1 MKEKTITLPHKFISR
16 SYQLPFRHAMETD
29 GLKRAVCVWHRR
41 AGKDKTFLNFMIPRM
56 IERVGAYY
64 YYFPTAA
71 MGRDILWDGMD
82 RDSFKFTNH
91 FPKEMIAKTNESE
104 MKIELTNGSIFKI
117 RGTDKREPIGINPV
131 GCVFSEY
138 SRQSPSGGWDLVRPI
153 LAENGGWAVF
163 NYTPRGKNHA
173 YRLWR
178 MAASND
184 KWFCE
189 VLTRDDTDAISL
201 EAIDD
206 DRMSGMS
213 EELIQQE
220 YYCSFDIGAEGSYY
234 GQAMSRLWANGHI
247 REDIYEPDGK
257 VYTFWDL
264 GIGDSTVIWFVQFIA
279 NEIRLIDYYEAA
291 GVAIIHYIKVL
302 QDKPYIYADHY
313 APHDIEARSLQTG
326 QTTRDIARQLGI
338 DFKIVRRESIEGG
351 IEAARS
357 ILPQKAADGTWT
369 QGKCWF
375 DKGKCEHGI
384 DCLENYHKEY
394 IEKRETYSERPFHDW
409 SSHGADAFRYMAV
422 VYRNQ
427 LIIDNIR
434 VGIPEPLM
442 PIRARCADKYN
453 SWNVLSGTRGR

>member
-1 MKEKTITLPHKFISR
+1 MKTVELPHRFVGR
-16 SYQLPFRHAMETD
+16 PYQNPFLYAMETE
-29 GLKRAVCVWHRR
+29 GKKRAVCVWHRR
-41 AGKDKTFLNFMIPRM
+41 AGKDKTFLNFLIPRM

-82 RDSFKFTNH
+82 RDSFKFTDH
-91 FPKEMIAKTNESE
+91 FPKELVKRRNESE

-184 KWFCE
+184 NWFCQT
-189 VLTRDDTDAISL
+189 LTVDDTHAISS

-206 DRMSGMS
+206 DRLSGMS

-247 REDIYEPDGK
+247 KDDIYEPSAQ

-264 GIGDSTVIWFVQFIA
+264 GIGDSTAIWFAQFIA
-279 NEIRLIDYYEAA
+279 NEIRIIDYYEAA
-291 GVAIIHYIKVL
+291 GMAISHYAQLL
-302 QDKPYIYADHY
+302 QEKPYIYAKHY
-313 APHDIEARSLQTG
+313 APHDVEARSLQTG
-326 QTTRDIARQLGI
+326 QATKDIAKDLGI
-338 DFKIVRRESIEGG
+338 KFVTVSRQSLESG
-351 IEAARS
+351 IEAVRS
-357 ILPQKAADGTWT
+357 ILPQKGIKGEWT
-369 QGKCWF
+369 QGKVWF
-375 DKGKCEHGI
+375 DKAKCEHGI

-394 IEKRETYSERPFHDW
+394 IEKREDYSVKPCHDW
-409 SSHGADAFRYMAV
+409 SSHGADAFRYMAIA
-422 VYRNQ
+422 YRNQ
-427 LIIDNIR
+427 LVVNNIR
-434 VGIPEPLM
+434 IGVPRPLVNTHAF
-442 PIRARCADKYN
+442 PNKSPYAD
-453 SWNVLSGTRGR
+453 WHVLG